1 MEVNRSGVQ
10 VSGWEDQSRM
20 NFVIQ
25 EEEVEESNGEEA
37 ETSQKLTNE
46 ELLEEY
52 LSANKEQSE
61 TDGEV
66 VSEFQ
71 VVSKADEH

>member
-1 MEVNRSGVQ
+1 VQ

-20 NFVIQ
+20 NYVIQ
-25 EEEVEESNGEEA
+25 EEEVEESIGEEA
-37 ETSQKLTNE
+37 EPSQKLTNE
-46 ELLEEY
+46 EHLEEN

-66 VSEFQ
+66 VSEF
-71 VVSKADEH
+71 

>member
-1 MEVNRSGVQ
+1 MNYVIKE
-10 VSGWEDQSRM
+10 ED
-20 NFVIQ
+20 
-25 EEEVEESNGEEA
+25 VEESIREEA

-46 ELLEEY
+46 DHKQKN

-66 VSEFQ
+66 VAEF
-71 VVSKADEH
+71 

>member
-1 MEVNRSGVQ
+1 VQ

-20 NFVIQ
+20 NYVIK
-25 EEEVEESNGEEA
+25 EEEVEESIGEEA

-46 ELLEEY
+46 DHKQKN

-66 VSEFQ
+66 VAEF
-71 VVSKADEH
+71 